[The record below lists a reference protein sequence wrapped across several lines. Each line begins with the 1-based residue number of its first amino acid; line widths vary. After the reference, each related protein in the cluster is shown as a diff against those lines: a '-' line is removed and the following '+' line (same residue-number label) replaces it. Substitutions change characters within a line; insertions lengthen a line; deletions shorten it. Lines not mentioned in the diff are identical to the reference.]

1 MLTQKATLDITT
13 PDGNE
18 IILKKGRKFTQSTLR
33 KLQQLG
39 IDRIPVLLEDVL
51 GAVVANDVVDMNTG
65 EVLVECNDEITESK
79 IEAPAREGDRQVRRP
94 LHRQPDGG
102 PLPPEDACRDKIET
116 PDEAVV
122 EIYKRLRPG
131 DPPMLETAYNLFN
144 NLFFNPERYD
154 LSQVGRLKLNHKFKL
169 NEALDNTVLT
179 KRDIIECVRYLI
191 ALARR
196 QERDDARERRWHVG
210 RTPGQDRRH
219 RPPRQSPG
227 ARGRRAHGEPV
238 PHRSR
243 SDGAGDQRAH
253 EHVSGDRDAHA
264 ARPDQCE
271 ARLRGGQGVLRFE
284 PALSVHGPDQPAQR
298 GDPQA
303 SPLGPRARRS
313 DP

>member
-1 MLTQKATLDITT
+1 
-13 PDGNE
+13 
-18 IILKKGRKFTQSTLR
+18 
-33 KLQQLG
+33 
-39 IDRIPVLLEDVL
+39 VLLEDVL

-79 IEAPAREGDRQVRRP
+79 VKLLREKGIDSFDV
-94 LHRQPDGG
+94 LFIDNLTAG
-102 PLPPEDACRDKIET
+102 PFLRKTLAADKIET

-169 NEALDNTVLT
+169 NEALDNAVLT

-191 ALARR
+191 AL
-196 QERDDARERRWHVG
+196 RDGKNESTRGNGDGTSDELSR
-210 RTPGQDRRH
+210 QDRRH

-227 ARGRRAHGEPV
+227 ACGRRAHGEPV
-238 PHRSR
+238 PHRSG
-243 SDGAGDQRAH
+243 SHGAGDQRAH

-264 ARPDQCE
+264 ARPDQRE

-284 PALSVHGPDQPAQR
+284 PALAVHGPDQPAER
-298 GDPQA
+298 GDAQA